1 MFPAKK
7 AAACLQHAA
16 LCALASISLLSSPLA
31 SANTAP
37 TISGTPATSVMVQ
50 HTYAFQPT
58 ASDADHD
65 TLKFSISN
73 KPWWAA
79 FSAATGRLSGTPQH
93 AAGFSNIAICASDGT
108 YRRCLPAF
116 TLKVVAPSAPPVISG
131 TPAAAVT
138 AGNAYSF
145 KPTAHDPNGLRLT
158 FSIFDKP
165 GWLNFNHST
174 GQLYGTPTAAK
185 VGKYQHIGISVSNG
199 YHQAALPSFS
209 ITVDSGGAQLPPAN
223 VTISWTPPT
232 ENTNGTA
239 LTNLAGYHLYYG
251 TSQANLNQR
260 VNITNA
266 GLASYVVSNLTAGT
280 WYFALTAVNSLG
292 VESPRSAILAA
303 SVE

>member
-7 AAACLQHAA
+7 AAACLQHAT
-16 LCALASISLLSSPLA
+16 LCALTCVSLLCPPLA

-37 TISGTPATSVMVQ
+37 TISGSPARSVMV
-50 HTYAFQPT
+50 HHAYAFQPS
-58 ASDADHD
+58 ARDADHD
-65 TLKFSISN
+65 RLTFSVSH
-73 KPWWAA
+73 KPWWAT
-79 FSAATGRLSGTPQH
+79 FNRATGRLSGTPGH
-93 AAGFSNIAICASDGT
+93 TATFDNIGICVSDGR

-116 TLKVVAPSAPPVISG
+116 ALKVVGPGASPVISG
-131 TPAAAVT
+131 TPPAAVT

-145 KPTAHDPNGLRLT
+145 RPTAHDPNGLPMT
-158 FSIFDKP
+158 YEIFDKP
-165 GWLNFNHST
+165 NWLNFNHTT
-174 GQLYGTPTAAK
+174 GQVSGTPTAAD
-185 VGKYQHIGISVSNG
+185 VGEYGHIGITVSDG
-199 YHQAALPSFS
+199 YHQAALTSFS
-209 ITVDSGGAQLPPAN
+209 ITVNSGGAQLPPGN

-251 TSQANLNQR
+251 TSQSSLNQK

-280 WYFALTAVNSLG
+280 WYFTLTAVNSLG
-292 VESPRSAILAA
+292 VESPRSAILTT

>member
-1 MFPAKK
+1 MFAEKK

-16 LCALASISLLSSPLA
+16 LCALASASLLSSPLA

-37 TISGTPATSVMVQ
+37 SISGSPAKSVMV
-50 HTYAFQPT
+50 HHAYAFQPS
-58 ASDADHD
+58 ASDSDRD
-65 TLKFSISN
+65 KLTFSVSN

-79 FSAATGRLSGTPQH
+79 FNSSTGRLSGTPAH
-93 AAGFSNIAICASDGT
+93 TATFSNIGICVSDGR

-116 TLKVVAPSAPPVISG
+116 ALKVVVPSAPPVISG
-131 TPAAAVT
+131 TPPAAVT

-145 KPTAHDPNGLRLT
+145 KPTAHDPDGLPMT
-158 FSIFDKP
+158 YGIFDKP
-165 GWLNFNHST
+165 NWLNFNHTT
-174 GQLYGTPTAAK
+174 GQMSGTPTAAD
-185 VGKYQHIGISVSNG
+185 VGEYAHIGITVSDG
-199 YHQAALPSFS
+199 YHQAALTSFS
-209 ITVDSGGAQLPPAN
+209 ITVNSGGAQLPPGN

-251 TSQANLNQR
+251 TSQSSLNQK

-280 WYFALTAVNSLG
+280 WYFTLTAVNSLG
-292 VESPRSAILAA
+292 VESPRSAILTT

>member
-16 LCALASISLLSSPLA
+16 LFALACVSLLSSPLA

-37 TISGTPATSVMVQ
+37 TINGAPATSVMVQ
-50 HTYAFQPT
+50 HAYAFQPS
-58 ASDADHD
+58 AGDSDGDK
-65 TLKFSISN
+65 LKFSISN

-79 FSAATGRLSGTPQH
+79 FNSATGRLSGTPEH
-93 AAGFSNIAICASDGT
+93 TSTFGNIGICVSDRT

-116 TLKVVAPSAPPVISG
+116 GLRVVAPGAPPVISG
-131 TPAAAVT
+131 TPPAAVM

-145 KPTAHDPNGLRLT
+145 RPTAHDPNGLRI
-158 FSIFDKP
+158 SYGIFDKP
-165 GWLNFNHST
+165 NWLSFNHTT
-174 GQLYGTPTAAK
+174 GQLSGTPTAADL
-185 VGKYQHIGISVSNG
+185 GEYSHIGITVSNG
-199 YHQAALPSFS
+199 YHQAALASFS
-209 ITVDSGGAQLPPAN
+209 ITVNSGGAQLPPGN

-232 ENTNGTA
+232 ENTNGTT

-251 TSQANLNQR
+251 TSQSSLNQL

-292 VESPRSAILAA
+292 VESPRSAILTT